1 MGIGS
6 ESLEQRAP
14 LFPPADADAVSLQGT
29 SLGNTAR
36 RWLFQMVLYILLAFY
51 MQLKF
56 GVVLAVGGVASKE
69 DPQIETLLYFDCCV

>member
-14 LFPPADADAVSLQGT
+14 LFPPADTVSLQGT

-36 RWLFQMVLYILLAFY
+36 RWLLQMVLYILLAFY
-51 MQLKF
+51 KQLKF